1 MNLTVRKF
9 DYDVE
14 GTPRHPVAKEKEGLA
29 MSIEISTSSPAAR
42 PVPDSGERL
51 ISIDDVMTRVGVCR
65 TTLYHLIKSGTFNP
79 PVKIGRSSRWLA
91 SEVDAFVRAAAAS
104 RPELAARPSG

>member
-14 GTPRHPVAKEKEGLA
+14 GTPRHPVAKEKEGSA

-42 PVPDSGERL
+42 PIPDSGERL
-51 ISIDDVMTRVGVCR
+51 IPVAEVMQRVGVCR
-65 TTLYHLIKSGTFNP
+65 TNVYKLVKLRMLSS

-91 SEVDAFVRAAAAS
+91 SEVDAFIRAAAAS
-104 RPELAARPSG
+104 R